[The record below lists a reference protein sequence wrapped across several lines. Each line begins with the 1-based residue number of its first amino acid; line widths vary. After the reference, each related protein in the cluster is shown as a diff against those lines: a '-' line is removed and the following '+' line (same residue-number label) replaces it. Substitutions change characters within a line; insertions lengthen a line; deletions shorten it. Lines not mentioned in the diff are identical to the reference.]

1 MNEDEIIDVRPSPT
15 TPSAMPGVEIGH
27 QDIPN
32 NDRPTDGKEIPADEE
47 KPAKPVDGKVIPP
60 YAITFDNYQ
69 EGMSRGVFEMEAGL
83 MSEAGYVYERMA
95 KTRKTASELDDYL
108 LDKEK
113 LKELSPQDK
122 MELYK
127 VVNKSLAED
136 SSYLLGLHNALPLTD
151 EILRSALPLEEPMS
165 LEDKETKRAIEA
177 LLLEQ
182 IKWVVKEKQKLP
194 GKQKEESIK
203 NDGNPEKNQGTGL
216 IAHSSLLKKRGSSG
230 GRG

>member
-1 MNEDEIIDVRPSPT
+1 MSGDEIVDVRPSPT

-47 KPAKPVDGKVIPP
+47 KPAKPVDGKVPP
-60 YAITFDNYQ
+60 YEITFDNYQ

-127 VVNKSLAED
+127 IVNKSLAED
-136 SSYLLGLHNALPLTD
+136 SSYLLGLHNALSRTH
-151 EILRSALPLEEPMS
+151 EILKSALPPEEPRSLEE
-165 LEDKETKRAIEA
+165 KETKRAIEA
-177 LLLEQ
+177 LLLEE
-182 IKWVVKEKQKLP
+182 IKWVVKEKQKLAREA
-194 GKQKEESIK
+194 KRRKYQK
-203 NDGNPEKNQGTGL
+203 
-216 IAHSSLLKKRGSSG
+216 
-230 GRG
+230 